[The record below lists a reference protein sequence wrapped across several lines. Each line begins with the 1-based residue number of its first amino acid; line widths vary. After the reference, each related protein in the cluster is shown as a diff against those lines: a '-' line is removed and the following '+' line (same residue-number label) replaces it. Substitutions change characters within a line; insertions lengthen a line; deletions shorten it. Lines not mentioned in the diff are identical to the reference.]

1 MFVVNQQKYDARY
14 ILTSLSFARNL
25 FNYDTEVSAVELKLK
40 PGADVTAVQRKI
52 ARILGDEFVVLDRY
66 EQQAD
71 VFRIMEIEKFIS
83 YLFLTF
89 ILAIAC
95 FNVIGSLSMLI
106 LDKREDVETLRN
118 LGADDRLIARIF
130 LFEGRLISLFG
141 ALSGIVLGLL
151 LCYIQQRFGIISL
164 GGGNGSF
171 IVDAYPVS
179 VHVTDVVLIFITV
192 ILVILA
198 FVAIFR
204 AWVYY
209 TASPWTRDARFS
221 ADIVAIAPDVSG
233 LISQV
238 NVKDNQ
244 LVKKDQVL
252 FVIDQPRYQKAL
264 AQAEADVAYYQ
275 TLAQEKRV
283 EAGRRNKLGVQ
294 AMSREEIDQ
303 ANNVLQTVEHQLA
316 KAVASR
322 DLARLDLER
331 TVIRAPA
338 DGWVTNLNVYTGEFI
353 TRGSTA
359 VALVKENTFYVM
371 AYLEETKLEGVRP
384 GYRAEITPL
393 GSSKTIKGTVDSI
406 AAGVTNAS
414 SSSDSKGMASVDSN
428 LEWVRLAQRVPVRIR
443 LDHQQG
449 NLWPS
454 GTTATVVITGQE
466 DRDTSQAN
474 FFQKLAMRLREFG

>member
-1 MFVVNQQKYDARY
+1 MKTLTRN
-14 ILTSLSFARNL
+14 ILR
-25 FNYDTEVSAVELKLK
+25 
-40 PGADVTAVQRKI
+40 TA
-52 ARILGDEFVVLDRY
+52 
-66 EQQAD
+66 
-71 VFRIMEIEKFIS
+71 
-83 YLFLTF
+83 
-89 ILAIAC
+89 
-95 FNVIGSLSMLI
+95 
-106 LDKREDVETLRN
+106 
-118 LGADDRLIARIF
+118 
-130 LFEGRLISLFG
+130 
-141 ALSGIVLGLL
+141 
-151 LCYIQQRFGIISL
+151 
-164 GGGNGSF
+164 
-171 IVDAYPVS
+171 
-179 VHVTDVVLIFITV
+179 ITV

-338 DGWVTNLNVYTGEFI
+338 DGWVTNLSTRVGDYATTGHPVF
-353 TRGSTA
+353 
-359 VALVKENTFYVM
+359 ALVDSHSFYVLG
-371 AYLEETKLEGVRP
+371 YFEETKLRHIRIGDPAQIILYSNQQTLKGHVASI
-384 GYRAEITPL
+384 GRAIVDQSVEQGTGL
-393 GSSKTIKGTVDSI
+393 VANIKPNI
-406 AAGVTNAS
+406 P
-414 SSSDSKGMASVDSN
+414 
-428 LEWVRLAQRVPVRIR
+428 WVRLAQRVPVRIAFDT
-443 LDHQQG
+443 LPADVT
-449 NLWPS
+449 LVS
-454 GTTATVVITGQE
+454 GTTCTVSIGGQ
-466 DRDTSQAN
+466 
-474 FFQKLAMRLREFG
+474 